1 MPQFTIDLPETILP
15 VLLRKAA
22 SWGQT
27 PEDFLSKY
35 VVLCLKYDE
44 QHAADS
50 HNGIDDILVERDK
63 GPFEHLPPDWK
74 EQVMA
79 KTVARIQQVREHI

>member
-22 SWGQT
+22 GWGQT
-27 PEDFLSKY
+27 PEAFLSKY
-35 VVLCLKYDE
+35 VVLCLENDGQPTTYSRDE
-44 QHAADS
+44 LE
-50 HNGIDDILVERDK
+50 DILEERDK
-63 GPFEHLPPDWK
+63 GPFEPLPPNWT

-79 KTVARIQQVREHI
+79 KAKAHIQQVRADS